1 MSLLMRMKRCT
12 MATAAAALFGTLLV
26 LPATAA
32 AEGTFKVCA
41 DPHYLPMSNRDGEG
55 FENKV
60 AELLAVELGQEVAYT
75 WFPQRMGFIRNT
87 LRKKDQNG
95 QFLCDVVM
103 GVPAGYE
110 LVKPTRAWYRS
121 TYVLAVTGDGKL
133 SAAKTTD
140 DVLAMPASERAQLRF
155 GAHERNP
162 GVGWLATNGLLTQL
176 EPYIAQLGDPNV
188 APGELEGEDLLSGKV
203 DAAIL
208 WGPLGAGLAR
218 QNPDRDIHLIPI
230 PSDPANGLVMDYAIA
245 MGVHYPNEKM
255 ARTLNRLIGEK
266 QEEINAI
273 LTEYGVPLLE
283 AGEAGEV
290 SDDDDDDDEGD
301 DDDD

>member
-1 MSLLMRMKRCT
+1 MRVLKRFNRHG
-12 MATAAAALFGTLLV
+12 MAAMAATFLGAAFAFPGV
-26 LPATAA
+26 ASAD
-32 AEGTFKVCA
+32 GTFKVCA
-41 DPHYLPMSNRDGEG
+41 DPHYMPMSNRQGEG
-55 FENKV
+55 FENKI
-60 AELLAVELGQEVAYT
+60 AELFAKELGQEVEYT

-95 QFLCDVVM
+95 QYLCDVVM

-133 SAAKTTD
+133 ADAETAQD
-140 DVLAMPASERAQLRF
+140 ILEMPAEKRGTLRF
-155 GAHERNP
+155 AAHERNP
-162 GVGWLATNGLLTQL
+162 GVGWLADNGMLTQL
-176 EPYIAQLGDPNV
+176 KPYIAQLGDPNV
-188 APGELEGEDLLSGKV
+188 GPGELEGKDLVAGEV

-218 QNPDRDIHLIPI
+218 QHPDRDIHLIPL
-230 PSDPANGLVMDYAIA
+230 PSMPEKGMQMDYAIA
-245 MGVHYPNEKM
+245 MGVHYPNDDM

-273 LTEYGVPLLE
+273 LADYGVPTLDV
-283 AGEAGEV
+283 GEAGEV
-290 SDDDDDDDEGD
+290 SDDDDDDEGD